1 MPLLRAL
8 IGLVMVAYS
17 AIHYFFGM
25 LFTAGSEEDGGVWF
39 AFGVFGLLG
48 IWAPIFLCGLHLI
61 LFHGQPGWLA
71 VRVIMVG
78 TLVATTVAAFVAMMP
93 HAFTT
98 PQHPVVWDT
107 LSDVALITCLFGWPM
122 VGGLV
127 IALLDRANK
136 PPPAVG

>member
-8 IGLVMVAYS
+8 LGIVLVAYS
-17 AIHYFFGM
+17 AIHYLFGM
-25 LFTAGSEEDGGVWF
+25 LFSSGSEEDGGVWF

-93 HAFTT
+93 HAFAT

-127 IALLDRANK
+127 IALLDWANK
-136 PPPAVG
+136 PPSAAG